1 MEEKELTIEEK
12 MMKAGQLSL
21 DIARL
26 RKIINLKQREF
37 NKLDTEIYNAQK
49 SKEHE
54 SVVSTNSEN
63 S

>member
-49 SKEHE
+49 SKENE
-54 SVVSTNSEN
+54 SIVSTNSEN
-63 S
+63 N